1 MAGPLCAEGG
11 VCIFRVLFLEDPGPE
26 GQDMSPQ
33 RQEEPSLMS
42 VSVLT
47 MAGMEPALEA
57 EGGGRGEGASL
68 SLSSPSQA
76 RIFHRLTFSAWGCPQ
91 RIQSMLDEASRRE
104 EGSEALRWSWTD
116 GGGGCSLP
124 LLWNVCAI
132 L

>member
-57 EGGGRGEGASL
+57 EGGGGKRRGFSQLILPISSQNLPQTHFLCLGL
-68 SLSSPSQA
+68 SPTYPVNA
-76 RIFHRLTFSAWGCPQ
+76 G
-91 RIQSMLDEASRRE
+91 
-104 EGSEALRWSWTD
+104 GSFQKGRGL
-116 GGGGCSLP
+116 
-124 LLWNVCAI
+124 
-132 L
+132 

>member
-57 EGGGRGEGASL
+57 EGGGGE
-68 SLSSPSQA
+68 
-76 RIFHRLTFSAWGCPQ
+76 
-91 RIQSMLDEASRRE
+91 EKERR
-104 EGSEALRWSWTD
+104 
-116 GGGGCSLP
+116 
-124 LLWNVCAI
+124 
-132 L
+132 